1 MVFSSS
7 IFLCFFLPL
16 FLVLYYLTDR
26 KYKNFVLL
34 FSSVLFYAWGAPK
47 FVFVIIGTTIL
58 DFFFVKMLDMNK
70 AKWTR
75 IIFLLLSVLMNVGLL
90 VYFKYSNFFVEN
102 VNSFLHAMGVEG
114 QITWT
119 KLVLPIG
126 ISFYT
131 FETLTYV
138 IDVYRG
144 VHKPLKNFWDY
155 QLYII
160 LFPKLIAG
168 PIIRYHEIADQIPDR
183 SSRDNV
189 DEKLMGFYRF
199 CLGLGKKVLIAN
211 TMAQFADSVYGNA
224 VTGEGALDPAMV
236 SAGTAWFAAIAYTLQ
251 IYFDFSGY
259 SDMAIGIGRM
269 IGFRF
274 PENFNNPYVSE
285 SITDFWRRWH
295 ITLGS
300 WMRNY
305 LYIPL
310 GGNRVSPM
318 RLYFNLWLVFLLSGL
333 WHGASW
339 NFIFWGAW
347 HGFFLVIERLF
358 LLKLT
363 ARIGRIPR
371 ILFTMF
377 IVVIGWVFFRVEH
390 VKQAWRYVKAMF
402 GRTTGEISQLPDLEW
417 HTTFVIA
424 LLFSFFV
431 LVRQGQK
438 LQDKVYGIPTLSRRG
453 HIGMT
458 VCSVL
463 LFVLSLSYV
472 TGSSFN
478 PFIYFRF

>member
-1 MVFSSS
+1 M
-7 IFLCFFLPL
+7 

-34 FSSVLFYAWGAPK
+34 FSSIFFYAWGAPK
-47 FVFVIIGTTIL
+47 FIFVIIGTTIL
-58 DFFFVKMLDMNK
+58 DFFFVKMLDSNK
-70 AKWTR
+70 GKRTR
-75 IIFLLLSVLMNVGLL
+75 IFFLLLSVFMNLGLL
-90 VYFKYSNFFVEN
+90 VYFKYSNFFIEN
-102 VNSFLHAMGVEG
+102 VNSLLHLMGVQGE
-114 QITWT
+114 IAWT
-119 KLVLPIG
+119 RLVLPIG

-138 IDVYRG
+138 VDVYRG

-183 SSRDNV
+183 SSRDHV

-199 CLGLGKKVLIAN
+199 CIGLGKKVLIAN
-211 TMAQFADSVYGNA
+211 TMATFADFVYGNPE
-224 VTGEGALDPAMV
+224 TGANALNPENLSTV
-236 SAGTAWFAAIAYTLQ
+236 TAWYAALAYTLQ

-274 PENFNNPYVSE
+274 PENFNNPYTSQ
-285 SITDFWRRWH
+285 SITEFWRRWH
-295 ITLGS
+295 MTLGN

-310 GGNRVSPM
+310 GGNRVGPV

-347 HGFFLVIERLF
+347 HGLFLVLERAF

-363 ARIGRIPR
+363 DKIGKLPR
-371 ILFTMF
+371 VALTFF
-377 IVVIGWVFFRVEH
+377 IVLIGWVFFRVEDMSM
-390 VKQAWRYVKAMF
+390 AWGYVKALF
-402 GRTTGEISQLPDLEW
+402 GAGDGTVVDTPGIEWMYTLIPALLFAFFVLSAKGLKIQEHVFGEKIINPAAHLSL
-417 HTTFVIA
+417 TVIA
-424 LLFSFFV
+424 LVLFIV
-431 LVRQGQK
+431 
-438 LQDKVYGIPTLSRRG
+438 
-453 HIGMT
+453 
-458 VCSVL
+458 
-463 LFVLSLSYV
+463 SLSYI
-472 TGSSFN
+472 TASGFN

>member
-1 MVFSSS
+1 MIFSSS

-16 FLVLYYLTDR
+16 FLILYYLTDR
-26 KYKNFVLL
+26 KYKNFILL
-34 FSSVLFYAWGAPK
+34 AASVFFYAWGAPK

-58 DFFFVKMLDMNK
+58 DFFFVKMLDQNK
-70 AKWTR
+70 KKRTR
-75 IIFLLLSVLMNVGLL
+75 IFFLLLSVFMNVGLL
-90 VYFKYSNFFVEN
+90 FYFKYCNFFIDN
-102 VNSFLHAMGVEG
+102 VNNLMHSMGATG
-114 QITWT
+114 SISWT

-144 VHKPLKNFWDY
+144 VHKPLNNFWDY

-211 TMAQFADSVYGNA
+211 TMAAFADSVYGDPL
-224 VTGEGALDPAMV
+224 TTKGMLDPELVTTA
-236 SAGTAWFAAIAYTLQ
+236 TAWFAAIAYTLQ

-259 SDMAIGIGRM
+259 SDMAIGLGRM

-274 PENFNNPYVSE
+274 PENFNNPYTAQ

-295 ITLGS
+295 MTLGS

-310 GGNRVSPM
+310 GGNRVSGL

-333 WHGASW
+333 WHGAAWS
-339 NFIFWGAW
+339 FILWGAW
-347 HGFFLVIERLF
+347 HGLFLVLERLF

-363 ARIGRIPR
+363 KYIGKIGRI
-371 ILFTMF
+371 LLTMF
-377 IVVIGWVFFRVEH
+377 IVTLGWVVFRVE
-390 VKQAWRYVKAMF
+390 KIESAWGYLKSMF
-402 GRTTGEISQLPDLEW
+402 GKTAGTITHLPDLKW
-417 HTTFVIA
+417 YAVFYVA
-424 LLFSFFV
+424 MFFSFFV
-431 LVRQGQK
+431 VVSRGQK
-438 LQDKVYGIPTLSRRG
+438 LQDTVYGIPSLTTKGHLTMTL
-453 HIGMT
+453 
-458 VCSVL
+458 CSLV
-463 LFVLSLSYV
+463 LFVLSLSYIL
-472 TGSSFN
+472 GEGYN